1 MHPEHNKK
9 LFIQL
14 LLCVLVLAAACVVTA
29 VLPPVAVL
37 PEKNAAVPTETPGTA
52 VKQDTASEALP
63 ERTEDAMMNEVPL
76 SPTAY
81 GETRLDGAEAHL
93 LNVPFINQDD
103 YPTGCES
110 VSTVMLLQYY
120 GIEMDVD
127 TFIDSH
133 LETGEYYAVDGVFY
147 APHPADAFIGDP
159 RTTASFGCYSPVIYR
174 ALQNGLPE
182 NYTVQDVS
190 GTALEDLCRDYID
203 LGHPVLVWAT
213 MYMLPTSEGPTW
225 NLLDSEETYTWLNN
239 EHCLVL
245 VGYDD
250 AFYYFN
256 DPLEYEAPI
265 AYPRELAEQRYA
277 ELGMQALI
285 VFPR

>member
-29 VLPPVAVL
+29 VLPPVAVV
-37 PEKNAAVPTETPGTA
+37 PEKNAAVPTEAPGTI
-52 VKQDTASEALP
+52 VKHDTASEALP
-63 ERTEDAMMNEVPL
+63 ERTDAMMNEVPL

-81 GETRLDGAEAHL
+81 GETRPDGAEEHL
-93 LNVPFINQDD
+93 LNVPFMNQDA

-120 GIEMDVD
+120 GIDIDVD

-133 LETGEYYAVDGVFY
+133 LETGEYYLENDIFY

-174 ALQNGLPE
+174 ALQNCLPE

-190 GTALEDLCRDYID
+190 GTALEDLCRSYID

-213 MYMLPTSEGPTW
+213 MYMQPTSEGPTW
-225 NLLDSEETYTWLNN
+225 NLPKSEETYTWLNN

-256 DPLEYEAPI
+256 DPLEYEAAI
-265 AYPRELAEQRYA
+265 AYPRDLAEQRYA

-285 VFPR
+285 VFP